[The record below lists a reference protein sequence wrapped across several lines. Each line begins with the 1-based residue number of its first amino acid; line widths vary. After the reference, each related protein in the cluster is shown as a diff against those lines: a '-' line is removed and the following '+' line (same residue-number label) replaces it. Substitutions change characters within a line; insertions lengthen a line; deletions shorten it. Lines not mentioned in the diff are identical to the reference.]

1 MFPLRDLNPSPGTAI
16 VTIVL
21 VALNLAAFFIWQPH
35 TTQNA
40 EIEFLYQRA
49 AVACE
54 VTGFVPVSSID
65 LQSGECV
72 QENVTPLFPSKN
84 IALSVLVSM
93 FLHGGLLHLLGNMWF
108 LWIFGDNIEE
118 AFGHIGY
125 LLLYLFAGVG
135 ATLAFALLHAD
146 SVEPLIGA
154 SGAIAGVL
162 GAYLVLFPKGWVLAL
177 WFLGIIPVPA
187 IVFLGLWFV
196 GQFSVATEGVA
207 WEAHVAG
214 FVIGA
219 LVALLLRGRLLS
231 RMRGTTRLTPR
242 AWRES

>member
-1 MFPLRDLNPSPGTAI
+1 VFPIRDLNPSRGTAL

-21 VALNLAAFFIWQPH
+21 ILINVVAFFAWQPH
-35 TTQNA
+35 GDPQA
-40 EIEFLYQRA
+40 EAKFLYQRA

-54 VTGFVPVSSID
+54 VTGLAPISIVDLDEGRCVSDRS
-65 LQSGECV
+65 
-72 QENVTPLFPSKN
+72 PALFPSKQ
-84 IALSVLVSM
+84 IPLSIFVSM

-118 AFGHIGY
+118 AFGHLGY
-125 LLLYLFAGVG
+125 LLMYLAAGVG
-135 ATLAFALLHAD
+135 ATLAFSVLHMN
-146 SVEPLIGA
+146 SVDPLIGA

-177 WFLGIIPVPA
+177 WFLGIVPVPA
-187 IVFLGLWFV
+187 ILFLGLWFL

-219 LVALLLRGRLLS
+219 GIALLLRRRLLRGIGAPS
-231 RMRGTTRLTPR
+231 RDVPR
-242 AWRES
+242 TWRAG

>member
-1 MFPLRDLNPSPGTAI
+1 MFPLRDLNPSRGTAI
-16 VTIVL
+16 VTIAL

-35 TTQNA
+35 TSQQA
-40 EIEFLYQRA
+40 ETEFLYRRA

-54 VTGFVPVSSID
+54 VTRLVPVSSVD
-65 LQSGECV
+65 VQSGQCV
-72 QENVTPLFPSKN
+72 DEHVTPLFPSKN

-118 AFGHIGY
+118 AFGHLGY
-125 LLLYLFAGVG
+125 LLLYLLAGVG
-135 ATLAFALLHAD
+135 ATLAFSLLHAD
-146 SVEPLIGA
+146 SVDPLIGA

-187 IVFLGLWFV
+187 VVFLGLWFV
-196 GQFSVATEGVA
+196 GQFSVATEAVA

-219 LVALLLRGRLLS
+219 LVALALRGRLLAG
-231 RMRGTTRLTPR
+231 MRGPTRLTSR
-242 AWRES
+242 AWRQG